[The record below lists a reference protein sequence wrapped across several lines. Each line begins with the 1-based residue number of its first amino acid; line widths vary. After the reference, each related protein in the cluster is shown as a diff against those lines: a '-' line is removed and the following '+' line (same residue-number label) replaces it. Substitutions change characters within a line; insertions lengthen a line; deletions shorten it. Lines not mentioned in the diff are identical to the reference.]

1 MSIRLQ
7 GTPTIQRAIVA
18 ALMAVS
24 TMALAVTPKPVDITE
39 QTMGM
44 RADPLLSV
52 DINRAEIVG
61 RVMSKWQAEIS
72 ADQRD
77 SLKQKLAG
85 LRADRLL
92 AASIVGS
99 FDGVLDILYGQE
111 KIGSSGRSAAGGGET
126 SKALGD
132 ADKDLVYTPLAP
144 CRLFDTRAGQPSALG
159 QLGGAFTPDSGR
171 NIVPAGACAIPTT
184 EVNSVLV
191 SFTTLNNTPNSGG
204 YITLLAPAAPVNSS
218 SDIFNTGVQWSASN
232 TVVRTGTA
240 GQFVVYVATANA
252 DVVVDVLGYFSRPQV
267 TALQCTTVS
276 SAPTN
281 VAAGAYGGLP
291 VLTCSAGYTPM
302 RLSIE
307 ASENVLVADSYTTAT
322 QGQIFVRSLS
332 VNAQPVTGK
341 LQCCRIPGR

>member
-7 GTPTIQRAIVA
+7 CTPIIQRAIVA
-18 ALMAVS
+18 ALLGVS
-24 TMALAVTPKPVDITE
+24 TVAFAVTPKPVDINE

-61 RVMSKWQAEIS
+61 RVLTKWQTEIS
-72 ADQRD
+72 IEQRD
-77 SLKQKLAG
+77 SLKQKLTG

-99 FDGVLDILYGQE
+99 FDGVLEILFGQE
-111 KIGSSGRSAAGGGET
+111 KNNGVRGATVSGVEA

-132 ADKDLVYTPLAP
+132 ADKDLVYTPVAP

-252 DVVVDVLGYFSRPQV
+252 HVVVDVLGYFTRPQA
-267 TALQCTTVS
+267 TSLECATVS
-276 SAPTN
+276 SAGTT
-281 VAAGAYGGLP
+281 VAAAAYVSLP
-291 VLTCSAGYTPM
+291 VINCPATYTPM
-302 RLSIE
+302 SLSIS
-307 ASENVLVADSYTTAT
+307 AGENVVVADSYTAGLA
-322 QGQIFVRSLS
+322 GQIFVRSLS
-332 VNAQPVTGK
+332 AVSQSVTAK
-341 LQCCRIPGR
+341 MNCCRIPGR